1 MTTSSNLAL
10 DRAAAVARNW
20 RERLDEELKFAE
32 ALLPLHPD
40 QRDAWSALIEQ
51 AKGMMT
57 EAARNPSLDHLGQL
71 VQSAEQVLSPI
82 GKVAKTYHVWCVG
95 HAHIDMN
102 WMWSWPETVAITND
116 TFTTALKLMEEFP
129 DFCLTQ
135 SQGAVY
141 DLVRRYNPELFERI
155 KQRVKEG
162 RWEVAAASWVE
173 GDKNIS
179 SGESLARHLQY
190 TRQFMKEHF
199 GLEPKDV
206 FVQWEPDTFGHAHT
220 IPAIVTQGGV
230 RCYYM
235 CRPGAPGLPA
245 VFWWN
250 APDGSRVLVNR
261 ETDWYNNTLGPHAAV
276 KALKVCAE
284 TGLRDWMIVY
294 GVGDHGGGPTRRDLR
309 RRQEMNAWPIF
320 PNFRF
325 TTAKSFFEKLLEQG
339 DRWPTLDRELNF
351 EFTGCYTSQS
361 SIKKANRA
369 GENLLVETELAATL
383 AGRAINRAYP
393 AETIREA
400 WLDVLF
406 SQFHDILPGSG
417 VRATRD
423 YNQGMFQR
431 LSAAAGMVK
440 TQALRAVADAV
451 DTSFAP
457 TVERPD
463 ELPAHT
469 SLGMGAGAGRI
480 TDAGGIKDVG
490 RMAETYQVS
499 SAAHVA
505 DGPRAV
511 VVFNPCAWDRQE
523 VLTATVWHPDADYTS
538 KPMKERKFIVRD
550 STGHVIPAQ
559 ILHSGFYWAHEFVD
573 LAFPAS
579 VGALGYAAYSIE
591 EVATEPAPSAAPA
604 VKAICET
611 EGGWRINQP
620 TGRLALENEHL
631 LVEFDRKTG
640 GIKSLLDKAGGWDL
654 ACARDPMALLEYVL
668 ERPRGMSAWILGDPQ
683 KRIFPLEVQSLAV
696 DQNGPYVCTVVAKVR
711 IEQSRFDIIYS
722 LHAGSRSV
730 GIDIA
735 GTWLERGGPEIGTPK
750 LLMRF
755 PLNLQKPQGRYEIPF
770 GSIRRDFTDGR
781 EMPALRWVD
790 VSGTDGSDGIVGCA
804 LVNDCK
810 YGHSLEGNV
819 LRETLIR
826 SSYDPD
832 PLPEMGEH
840 RIRLA
845 LVPHARDASAAELL
859 RYGAAHNH
867 PLIAVNT
874 TVHAG
879 KLPARPEFIARG
891 LSENV
896 VLTHVKV
903 AEAGGLILR
912 LQETAGQTGEAKVQ
926 LNPAI
931 LGQFQ
936 SARLVDLLEKPVSG
950 APPLSLRDAT
960 VSVAVP
966 AMGIVSVELR

>member
-1 MTTSSNLAL
+1 MTPTTDLAF

-32 ALLPLHPD
+32 ALLPLHPE
-40 QRDAWSALIEQ
+40 QRDAWLKLIEQ
-51 AKGMMT
+51 AKGIMA
-57 EAARNPSLDHLGQL
+57 EAACNPSLDHLAQL
-71 VQSAEQVLSPI
+71 VQSAEQVLAPI
-82 GKVAKTYHVWCVG
+82 GKVAKTYHIWCVG

-116 TFTTALKLMEEFP
+116 TFTTALKLMDEFP

-141 DLVRRYNPELFERI
+141 DLVRQYNPELFERI

-162 RWEVAAASWVE
+162 RWEVVAASWVE

-199 GLEPKDV
+199 GLESKDV
-206 FVQWEPDTFGHAHT
+206 FVQWEPDTFGHART
-220 IPAIVTQGGV
+220 IPSIVTQGGV

-235 CRPGAPGLPA
+235 CRGGMPGLPA
-245 VFWWN
+245 VFWWS

-261 ETDWYNNTLGPHAAV
+261 ETDWYNNALGPHAAIKAV
-276 KALKVCAE
+276 KFCTE

-309 RRQEMNAWPIF
+309 RRQEMDAWPIF

-325 TTAKSFFEKLLEQG
+325 AAAKSFFEKLLEQG

-351 EFTGCYTSQS
+351 EFAGCYTSQS

-369 GENLLVETELAATL
+369 GENLMVETELAATL
-383 AGRAINRAYP
+383 ANRAINRAYP
-393 AETIREA
+393 AEIIKDA

-440 TQALRAVADAV
+440 TQALRALADAV

-457 TVERPD
+457 TAERRD

-469 SLGMGAGAGRI
+469 SLAMGGGAGRI
-480 TDAGGIKDVG
+480 TDIGGTQAVG
-490 RMAETYQVS
+490 HRTETQQIS

-523 VLTATVWHPDADYTS
+523 VLTVSVWDADADYTD
-538 KPMKERKFIVRD
+538 KAIKYRKFIVRD
-550 STGHVIPAQ
+550 SANQIVPAQ
-559 ILHSGFYWAHEFVD
+559 PLHSGNYWGHDFVD
-573 LAFPAS
+573 LAFPAN
-579 VGALGYAAYSIE
+579 VGALGYSAYSIE
-591 EVATEPAPSAAPA
+591 ETATEPTPSAPA
-604 VKAICET
+604 VKAIVET

-620 TGRLALENEHL
+620 TGRLALESEHL

-640 GIKSLLDKAGGWDL
+640 GIKSLLDKASGWDM
-654 ACARDPMALLEYVL
+654 ACPNDPMALLEYVL
-668 ERPRGMSAWILGDPQ
+668 ERPHGMSAWILADAK
-683 KRIFPLEVQSLAV
+683 KRIFPLEVHSLAV
-696 DQNGPYVCTVVAKVR
+696 GQNGPHVCTIIASVR
-711 IEQSRFDIIYS
+711 IEQSRFDVTYS
-722 LHAGSRSV
+722 LQAGSKSV
-730 GIDIA
+730 GIEIA
-735 GTWLERGGPEIGTPK
+735 GTWLERGGSEIGTPK

-770 GSIRRDFTDGR
+770 GSIRRDYTDGR

-804 LVNDCK
+804 LLNDCK

-840 RIRLA
+840 RIHLA
-845 LVPHARDASAAELL
+845 LVPHVQEASAAELL
-859 RYGAAHNH
+859 KQGAAHNH

-874 TVHAG
+874 TVHTG
-879 KLPARPEFIARG
+879 KLPAKPEFVARS
-891 LSENV
+891 LSDNV

-903 AEAGGLILR
+903 AETGGLILR
-912 LQETAGQTGEAKVQ
+912 LQETAGQGGEAKIQ

-931 LGQFQ
+931 LGPLK
-936 SARLVDLLEKPVSG
+936 SARIVDLLEKPVTS
-950 APPLSLRDAT
+950 APPATLRDAI
-960 VSVAVP
+960 VSVTVP
-966 AMGIVSVELR
+966 AMGIVSVEVR